1 MELKINLEK
10 KQDYFESKNI
20 IRKKIGTWFLNHP
33 NLWTNSLSMYS
44 IYRGLT
50 GKQRILPNFIIA
62 GVPKCGTT
70 ALYEYLIQHD
80 NVLSALWKEIYFFDR
95 YYPRGLDWYRANFP
109 YKFTKF
115 FKETKN
121 KSSFLIGES
130 TPTYIHHPLAPER
143 IANDIPD
150 VKLII
155 LLRNP
160 IDRAYSHYQME
171 KRLGYENLE
180 FSEALEKEDQRLED
194 ENTKMIND
202 PNYYSYEWQTHSYKH
217 SGHYAELLTKW
228 MKFFPKE
235 NLLILKTE
243 EFNENPSQIFHQV
256 LNFLDLPIQDVK
268 YNKINVGKYSQIDP
282 EIKDKLYE
290 YFKPHNQ
297 KLYKLLNRNFD
308 W

>member
-1 MELKINLEK
+1 LKTSLQK
-10 KQDYFESKNI
+10 KQDYSESKNF

-33 NLWTNSLSMYS
+33 NLWTNSLSPYS

-50 GKQRILPNFIIA
+50 GKQRILPNFIII

-70 ALYEYLIQHD
+70 ALYEYLIQHE

-109 YKFTKF
+109 YKLTKF

-121 KSSFLIGES
+121 KSSFLTGES
-130 TPTYIHHPLAPER
+130 TPTYIHHPLAPNR

-160 IDRAYSHYQME
+160 VDRAYSHYQME

-180 FSEALEKEDQRLED
+180 FSEALDQEDQRLKN
-194 ENTKMIND
+194 ENMKMVND
-202 PNYYSYEWQTHSYKH
+202 SNYYSYEWQTHSYKH

-243 EFNENPSQIFHQV
+243 EFNENPSQVFHQV
-256 LNFLDLPIQDVK
+256 LNFLDLPMQDVK
-268 YNKINVGKYSQIDP
+268 YNKINVGKYSHMDP
-282 EIKDKLYE
+282 KIRDKLYE
-290 YFKPHNQ
+290 YFKPHNE
-297 KLYKLLNRNFD
+297 KLYKLLDRNFN